1 MRFLFGAQL
10 RNFTGIWVPRD
21 GILLNFAIVF
31 QLANLAFGFG
41 HNRGLDE
48 AHGVHVFQLAPR
60 TKLREIITVFAE
72 LFVIPRTA
80 YRYVHVSPKVAVLHV
95 AI

>member
-1 MRFLFGAQL
+1 MRFFFGTQL
-10 RNFTGIWVPRD
+10 RNFAGIWVPRD
-21 GILLNFAIVF
+21 GILLNFTAVL

-41 HNRGLDE
+41 HNCGLDE

-60 TKLREIITVFAE
+60 AKLREIITIFAE

-80 YRYVHVSPKVAVLHV
+80 HRYVHVSPKVAVLHV